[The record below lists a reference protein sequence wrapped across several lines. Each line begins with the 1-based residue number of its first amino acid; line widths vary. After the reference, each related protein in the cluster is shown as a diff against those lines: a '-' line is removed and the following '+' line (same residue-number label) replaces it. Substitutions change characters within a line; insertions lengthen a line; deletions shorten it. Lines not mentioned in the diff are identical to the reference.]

1 MLRNGGNF
9 STAVGAQKEV
19 NMQKASNRM
28 TRAASEIRKIL
39 SEFLLVR
46 KIVDTETNV
55 DPAMISI
62 TDVVLS
68 SDFQHAKV
76 FIVSISQDISNEKCI
91 KFLEKH
97 KSKLRKYLGD
107 SVRMRYIPDL
117 RFFEDN
123 SFETA
128 DRIEK
133 IISGLKIPAAVQE

>member
-1 MLRNGGNF
+1 
-9 STAVGAQKEV
+9 
-19 NMQKASNRM
+19 MQKASNRM

-46 KIVDTETNV
+46 KIVDTETDV
-55 DPAMISI
+55 DSAMISI

-76 FIVSISQDISNEKCI
+76 FIVSISQDVSNEKCI
-91 KFLEKH
+91 EFLEKH

-133 IISGLKIPAAVQE
+133 IISGLKIPAVVQE